1 MAVSIIIT
9 PNILEYVWEMWNF
22 KTPVYL
28 YQNFLDCLNI
38 MYIITPI
45 TSFDFKNF
53 NFLILPKIDGIDNI
67 EKTIIFAYKIEK
79 DRTSVIYLQTF
90 LLNKLKNRG
99 EDIIKSFLSILEII
113 TRTNWLEKFLIGN
126 TKIIIYVDITKMMID
141 ILDIRHIIQWK
152 KLLSI
157 LLLSQFLSKLNV

>member
-1 MAVSIIIT
+1 
-9 PNILEYVWEMWNF
+9 
-22 KTPVYL
+22 
-28 YQNFLDCLNI
+28 

-79 DRTSVIYLQTF
+79 DRTSIIYLQTF
-90 LLNKLKNRG
+90 LLNKLKNRS

-113 TRTNWLEKFLIGN
+113 TRTN
-126 TKIIIYVDITKMMID
+126 
-141 ILDIRHIIQWK
+141 
-152 KLLSI
+152 
-157 LLLSQFLSKLNV
+157 